1 MKLRFI
7 SFSAVLCV
15 SALLAS
21 ESANAQVRSQKVNAT
36 ASANLASETILQGT
50 ILKYTPNSSVA
61 PLGAHITVQTS
72 SGPVDVHIGNE
83 QFLKLN
89 NFNIAEG
96 NAIKLSGHSKLVGTN
111 TVFFARLLSQGN
123 QTLAVRSESGM
134 PLWRGGVGGRRSAA
148 SANQKAGAR

>member
-1 MKLRFI
+1 MKTGFI
-7 SFSAVLCV
+7 GFSAILCV
-15 SALLAS
+15 STLLAGHP
-21 ESANAQVRSQKVNAT
+21 ADAQVRSQKVSAA

-50 ILKYTPNSSVA
+50 ILKYTPNSSTA

-72 SGPVDVHIGNE
+72 SGPVDVHLGDAH
-83 QFLKLN
+83 FLKLN

-96 NAIKLSGHSKLVGTN
+96 SAIRLSGHSKVVGTN

-123 QTLAVRSESGM
+123 QTLAVRSASGM

-148 SANQKAGAR
+148 SANQKEGAR

>member
-15 SALLAS
+15 SVLLAG
-21 ESANAQVRSQKVNAT
+21 ESAHAQVRSQKVNAT

-50 ILKYTPNSSVA
+50 ILKYTPNSTVA
-61 PLGAHITVQTS
+61 PLGAHITLQTS
-72 SGPVDVHIGNE
+72 SGPVDVHIGSE

-89 NFNIAEG
+89 NFTIAEG
-96 NAIKLSGHSKLVGTN
+96 NAIKVSGHGKLVGTN
-111 TVFFARLLSQGN
+111 TVFFARLLSEGN